1 MATSVQPRD
10 RMLVLLQDIE
20 QRGPP
25 WRNVRWNVLFC
36 SVLFFCFFFLKS
48 MPLEQEHY
56 TSILNKGP
64 NCFKWLL
71 KICLSEIA
79 SRVCYFYLFHWD

>member
-36 SVLFFCFFFLKS
+36 SVLFFCFFFFLKYAIGAGA
-48 MPLEQEHY
+48 LHKY
-56 TSILNKGP
+56 T
-64 NCFKWLL
+64 
-71 KICLSEIA
+71 E
-79 SRVCYFYLFHWD
+79 